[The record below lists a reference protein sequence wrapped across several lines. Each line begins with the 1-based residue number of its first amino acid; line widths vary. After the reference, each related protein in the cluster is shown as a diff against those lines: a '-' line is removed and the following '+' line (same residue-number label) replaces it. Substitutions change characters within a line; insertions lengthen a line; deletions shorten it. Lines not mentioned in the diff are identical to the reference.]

1 MTRAAR
7 AARTGVALALTS
19 FPMTVSSWF
28 IVLLMSDGLIARA
41 YFALAN
47 WPSIFL
53 TIDFDSR
60 DESIF
65 FNMLGWGLVG
75 LILGAIWPRPD

>member
-7 AARTGVALALTS
+7 AGRTGVALALTS
-19 FPMTVSSWF
+19 FPMTISSFF
-28 IVLLMSDGLIARA
+28 IVMLISNGFTARA
-41 YFALAN
+41 YLALAN
-47 WPSIFL
+47 WPSMFL
-53 TIDFDSR
+53 KVDLSSR
-60 DESIF
+60 DEPIF